1 MHSRSPPS
9 PDRRGVPR
17 IAWLGD
23 TGTEELALAR
33 GWVDEFAS
41 VVECGEADDAEAI
54 DHPSVA
60 LLATHRPARW
70 TLSTAAAVSRRWP
83 LTPLVAVVT
92 SLADGRR
99 RSGPWLPGVEEV
111 AWHDLPGRLTWWLL
125 ELSAG
130 RPGTLGLPTTARREE
145 RVAESAGH
153 VRAIVEAIEPP
164 SAVAVAGTCRTSLDG
179 VADLVAAAGFHITS
193 RTRGRP
199 RLDDEADLLVWDV
212 GRPSDTDLAWL
223 GMLAANRPGLG
234 IVLLDSFPRGDTA
247 RAAVRA
253 GAAAVLGRPVGLE
266 ALVGTLLRLRSR
278 PRTAI
283 GAAGHPD

>member
-1 MHSRSPPS
+1 MDSRSS
-9 PDRRGVPR
+9 PLPERRGPPR

-23 TGTEELALAR
+23 AAADELALAR

-41 VVECGEADDAEAI
+41 VVEYGEADDDSSA
-54 DHPSVA
+54 PPTVA
-60 LLATHRPARW
+60 LLAAQRPAGW
-70 TLSTAAAVSRRWP
+70 TLPAAAAVSRRWP

-125 ELSAG
+125 ELTAG
-130 RPGTLGLPTTARREE
+130 RLGTLGLPATARREE
-145 RVAESAGH
+145 RVAEAAGH
-153 VRAIVEAIEPP
+153 VRVLVDAIAPP
-164 SAVAVAGTCRTSLDG
+164 PAVAVAGTCRTSLDG
-179 VADLVAAAGFHITS
+179 VADLLAAAGFHVTG

-212 GRPSDTDLAWL
+212 GRPTDTDFAWL

-278 PRTAI
+278 PRNAI
-283 GAAGHPD
+283 GAPGAAD

>member
-1 MHSRSPPS
+1 M
-9 PDRRGVPR
+9 PDRRGPPR

-23 TGTEELALAR
+23 TAAEELALAR
-33 GWVDEFAS
+33 AWVDEFAS
-41 VVECGEADDAEAI
+41 VVECAEADDAAMA
-54 DHPSVA
+54 HPTVA
-60 LLATHRPARW
+60 LLATHRPADW
-70 TLSTAAAVSRRWP
+70 TLSAAAAVSRRWP
-83 LTPLVAVVT
+83 LTPLVTVVT

-111 AWHDLPGRLTWWLL
+111 AWHDLPGRLTWWLW
-125 ELSAG
+125 ELTAG

-145 RVAESAGH
+145 RVAEAAGH
-153 VRAIVEAIEPP
+153 VRMLVDAIAPP
-164 SAVAVAGTCRTSLDG
+164 PTVAVAGTCRTSLEG
-179 VADLVAAAGFHITS
+179 VADLLAAAGFRVTG

-212 GRPSDTDLAWL
+212 GRPTDTDFAWL

-266 ALVGTLLRLRSR
+266 ALVGTLLRLRAR
-278 PRTAI
+278 PRNAI
-283 GAAGHPD
+283 GAPGPAD